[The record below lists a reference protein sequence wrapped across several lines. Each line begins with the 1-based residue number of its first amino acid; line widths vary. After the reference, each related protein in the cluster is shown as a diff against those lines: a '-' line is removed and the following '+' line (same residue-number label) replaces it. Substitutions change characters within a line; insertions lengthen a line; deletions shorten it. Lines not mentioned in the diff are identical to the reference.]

1 MTRESGCLHHS
12 NPAPFVQAGSAD
24 YKPLRDRGQIAASIV
39 VSDSLHAVRLDSHAA
54 RLASE
59 RLGGTI
65 AFTLPFTRATTM
77 ADLTRVSISLEAS
90 LLDLFDKLIEAK
102 GYATR
107 SEAIRDLIRDRLI
120 REEAKNQAA
129 EQVAVVTIVF
139 DHHARELAA
148 KLIEKQHHHHNLVVS
163 SLHVHLGERHC
174 LEVSVL
180 RGPGHEVV
188 HLGDEL
194 LATKGV
200 LHGDITFTSGEASL
214 NRLR

>member
-1 MTRESGCLHHS
+1 
-12 NPAPFVQAGSAD
+12 
-24 YKPLRDRGQIAASIV
+24 
-39 VSDSLHAVRLDSHAA
+39 
-54 RLASE
+54 
-59 RLGGTI
+59 
-65 AFTLPFTRATTM
+65 M
-77 ADLTRVSISLEAS
+77 ADLTRVSISLESA
-90 LLDLFDKLIEAK
+90 LLEAFDHCIAGK

-120 REEAKNQAA
+120 REQAEKAKG
-129 EQVAVVTIVF
+129 EQVAVVMLVY

-148 KLIEKQHHHHNLVVS
+148 RLIDKQHHHHDLVVS

-180 RGPGHEVV
+180 RGPAEKVR

-200 LHGDITFTSGEASL
+200 LHGEVTLTSGEGAF
-214 NRLR
+214 NRWR